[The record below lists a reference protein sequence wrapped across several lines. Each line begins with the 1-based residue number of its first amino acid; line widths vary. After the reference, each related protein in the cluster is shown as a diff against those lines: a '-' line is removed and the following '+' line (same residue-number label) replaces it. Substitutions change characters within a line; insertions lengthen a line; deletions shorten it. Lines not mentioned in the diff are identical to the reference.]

1 MSNLKKVL
9 LATVELRI
17 VTVLLSLATLV
28 FGALM
33 FGAFMK
39 DGAERSAPRGG
50 ALSRPMEQRFPGRSG
65 LEFAF
70 PRPRSTPSGGGQQE
84 RTDGKAGYLV
94 VARHVPDAD
103 VVVEP
108 ADSRV
113 VGNSVEIIDLN
124 RRKTVHTW
132 KPVPGDRLRRFFVLP
147 GGSLLAGVAGRVFRI
162 DACSNVLWDKR
173 LGTHHSFER
182 DADGHFWSPWRVVP
196 HTVPH
201 ANPEFEE
208 HGLIRFSPAGE
219 VLSQI
224 SLWPALVRAGHS
236 HLLYGDQARL
246 HGNPWHIND
255 VEPVL
260 QDGPFWRRGDLFVS
274 FRNSSV
280 VFLYRPATDEVLW
293 LQAGP
298 WLHQHDVDVLSD
310 SEISVFSNNT
320 FRDRDDNP
328 RVLGA
333 NEVYVYDFE
342 TGETRSPWREAMR
355 RHDVRTEFEGGAAV
369 FGDGGV
375 VLEEARYGR
384 ILMLSPAGERVWSYV
399 NRASDGTVHRISAS
413 RYLDAEYG
421 AEVMRSIVSRDC
433 RAAVN

>member
-9 LATVELRI
+9 TATVELRI
-17 VTVLLSLATLV
+17 VVILLSLAALV

-33 FGAFMK
+33 FEAFMK

-50 ALSRPMEQRFPGRSG
+50 ALGRPMEQRFPGRSG
-65 LEFAF
+65 LDFAA
-70 PRPRSTPSGGGQQE
+70 PPPRSTPGGGQQD
-84 RTDGKAGYLV
+84 RKNGKAGYLV
-94 VARHVPDAD
+94 VAHHVPEVH
-103 VVVEP
+103 VVAEP

-124 RRKTVHTW
+124 RRQIVHDW
-132 KPVPGDRLRRFFVLP
+132 KQTPGGLRRFFVLP
-147 GGSLLAGVAGRVFRI
+147 DGSLLAGVAGRVFRM

-182 DADGHFWSPWRVVP
+182 DADGNFWSPWRVIP

-219 VLSQI
+219 VLSRI

-236 HLLYGDQARL
+236 HLVYGDQARL
-246 HGNPWHIND
+246 HGNPWHFND
-255 VEPVL
+255 AEPVL
-260 QDGPFWRRGDLFVS
+260 EDGPFWRRGDLFVS
-274 FRNSSV
+274 LRNSSIV
-280 VFLYRPATDEVLW
+280 LLYRPTTDEVIW
-293 LQAGP
+293 QQAGP

-320 FRDRDDNP
+320 FVDQDDNP

-333 NEVYVYDFE
+333 NEVYVHDFA

-384 ILMLSPAGERVWSYV
+384 VLMLSPAGERVWSYV
-399 NRASDGTVHRISAS
+399 NRASDGTVHRILSS
-413 RYLDAEYG
+413 RWLDAEYG
-421 AEVMRSIVSRDC
+421 EEAMRSIASRDC
-433 RAAVN
+433 GAAVD